1 MMLSQEIDKQFTENS
16 GSSWDLNPVLL
27 NTSQFMLQVR
37 ISWNIADLSR
47 QGYLCSLSST
57 SLPRAPSSSVVSTSN
72 FCQIQILGGF
82 TVTLLT
88 WSTVAVNDAGLRNT
102 YIHSKKAFMVLP

>member
-1 MMLSQEIDKQFTENS
+1 MMLSQEIDQQFTENP

-37 ISWNIADLSR
+37 ISWNFAELSR

-57 SLPRAPSSSVVSTSN
+57 CLPRAPSSSVVCLTYC
-72 FCQIQILGGF
+72 CQIQIP
-82 TVTLLT
+82 
-88 WSTVAVNDAGLRNT
+88 AG
-102 YIHSKKAFMVLP
+102 S